1 VNRKTGENVTTST
14 IDAPVKAFVPF
25 AWPPNPPLEISA
37 ELQEKLDNAL
47 LSLGRLDSI
56 TTLLPDPT
64 LFLHMYIRKEAVL
77 SSIIEGTQSSLSD
90 LLLFEMEEVPG
101 VPINDVKEVSN
112 YVSALNYGIKRLREG
127 FPLCNRLLREIHGIL
142 LESGRGCAQCPGE
155 FRRSQNWIGGTRPGN
170 ARYVPPPVNKVAQC
184 MTDLEKFYNDIG
196 GHTSVLIK
204 AALAHVQFETIHPFL
219 DGNGRL
225 GRMLITLIL
234 YAEKVLQ
241 EPLLYLSLYFKT
253 HRSEYYG
260 LLQRVRIEG
269 NWESWVDFFAEA
281 VEFTA
286 LQATRTASSLVK
298 LSKKDQESIGHL
310 KRVAG
315 TVLRVHGALIEKP
328 LLTIPKACEMTK
340 LHPATVTS
348 AFESLQKLGI
358 VREITGKRRN
368 RTYAYE
374 QYIALLNEGTEPLDT

>member
-1 VNRKTGENVTTST
+1 
-14 IDAPVKAFVPF
+14 
-25 AWPPNPPLEISA
+25 
-37 ELQEKLDNAL
+37 
-47 LSLGRLDSI
+47 
-56 TTLLPDPT
+56 
-64 LFLHMYIRKEAVL
+64 
-77 SSIIEGTQSSLSD
+77 
-90 LLLFEMEEVPG
+90 
-101 VPINDVKEVSN
+101 
-112 YVSALNYGIKRLREG
+112 
-127 FPLCNRLLREIHGIL
+127 
-142 LESGRGCAQCPGE
+142 
-155 FRRSQNWIGGTRPGN
+155 
-170 ARYVPPPVNKVAQC
+170 
-184 MTDLEKFYNDIG
+184 
-196 GHTSVLIK
+196 
-204 AALAHVQFETIHPFL
+204 
-219 DGNGRL
+219 
-225 GRMLITLIL
+225 
-234 YAEKVLQ
+234 
-241 EPLLYLSLYFKT
+241 LSLYFKT